1 MLLLLNHSFDF
12 ISECYIPWPLGAPVA
27 ADLCACALPCHL
39 PSSLVNFS
47 SWLQR
52 CLHPPAMASLP
63 NLDEVLFGSPTQKA
77 AQVSVLIPKPPL
89 PSDLAQLVSHAT
101 TNERISVVQG
111 EMVAVIV
118 LVRPP
123 ALPFVSE
130 MWHNYFSHM
139 AVTVRVLQPLDHKV
153 NIGQKQATHKFL
165 GAPAALDSVNLA
177 PSAIVQLN
185 PHGDVTSCYTS
196 RLMGV

>member
-1 MLLLLNHSFDF
+1 
-12 ISECYIPWPLGAPVA
+12 
-27 ADLCACALPCHL
+27 
-39 PSSLVNFS
+39 
-47 SWLQR
+47 
-52 CLHPPAMASLP
+52 MASLP

-139 AVTVRVLQPLDHKV
+139 TVTVKVLQPLDHKV